1 MFTALIG
8 RNQLG
13 GVMTT
18 RVYTGDGVMRTSVSV
33 SGASWAGGVRLT
45 LMSVERDLA
54 GMEAPVEM
62 ESMGLCV
69 SVGAVSVDRDVRKR
83 NKRVMLTP
91 VEMKGSATT

>member
-1 MFTALIG
+1 
-8 RNQLG
+8 
-13 GVMTT
+13 
-18 RVYTGDGVMRTSVSV
+18 
-33 SGASWAGGVRLT
+33 
-45 LMSVERDLA
+45 MSVERDLA

-69 SVGAVSVDRDVRKR
+69 SVGADSVDRDVRKR